1 MHKIADF
8 IMSKKVIPV
17 ILVLVGASF
26 FIANSSWGKSEIDN
40 ENPRLRYTKILR
52 NVGFLLEQGHVSPK
66 KIDDNFSKE
75 VFTGF
80 LKELDPDKSIFLK
93 SDIDT
98 LSIYNKSIDDEI
110 KGAEIKSFFAIQD
123 KYTLRQNEVIGFY
136 KQLLEKPFDFTKEGT
151 LVTDLE
157 KLDYPTNAVER
168 KDRWYKRIKYMVL
181 DKYVLSLNEREKNKG
196 KEKFEVKSNEKLE
209 KEAREAVGKQLDRV
223 FTTKKNRETNDEN
236 FSTFVN
242 TITNTMDPHTTYF
255 PPVDL
260 RSFNEMMKGSFF
272 GIGAVL
278 KEEEGKIKIGP
289 MQTGMPA
296 QKSGEVQEGDEI
308 MKVAQ
313 GEEEPVDVTG
323 YAVQDAVK
331 IIRGEKKGSEVRL
344 TLRKIDGSIKVV
356 SLIRDKINLDETFVK
371 SVVIEGENKI
381 GYIYLPEFYAN
392 FEDPNGARCAEDMA
406 REIEKLKA
414 ENIDGI
420 VLDLRGNG
428 GGSLYD
434 AVQIVGL
441 FIKDGPV
448 SQVKGRGDKPNVLY
462 DKDKTIQYDGP
473 LTVLLDEM
481 SASASEILAAAIQ
494 DYGRGIIIGSTS
506 SYGKGSVQRNIP
518 LNPEN
523 ESSLFGK
530 SDTEDLGSVKLTLQ
544 KFYRINGGATQKKG
558 VIPDVVLPDRLEFIK
573 FREKDNPNALK
584 WDEIAKATYTPWVSN
599 FSMNAV
605 IADANKSVS
614 SNPVFQKIKSDVDWL
629 AGNVDRD
636 YSLNIDAFKKDQE
649 KLKSIYASIDSMY
662 KLKTPLKVENLNADL
677 ANVKKTIEST
687 NRNTDFI
694 KRVSRDIYIDESVK
708 ILNNMISR
716 NNTAKVD

>member
-1 MHKIADF
+1 MHKIAEF

-26 FIANSSWGKSEIDN
+26 FIASSSWGKSEN
-40 ENPRLRYTKILR
+40 ENPKLRYTKILR

-66 KIDDNFSKE
+66 KIDDKFSLE
-75 VFTGF
+75 VFNGF
-80 LKELDPDKSIFLK
+80 LKELDGDKSIFLK
-93 SDIDT
+93 TDIDS
-98 LSIYNKSIDDEI
+98 LSVYSKSIDDEI
-110 KGAEIKSFFAIQD
+110 RGAEIKSFFAIQD
-123 KYTLRQNEVIGFY
+123 KYILRQNEVIGFY
-136 KQLLEKPFDFTKEGT
+136 KSLLEKPFNFTKPGI
-151 LVTDLE
+151 LVTDIDKLE
-157 KLDYPTNAVER
+157 YPSNAAER
-168 KDRWYKRIKYMVL
+168 KERWYNRIKYMVL

-196 KEKFEVKSNEKLE
+196 KEKFELKSDATLE
-209 KEAREAVGKQLDRV
+209 KEAREAIGKQLDRV
-223 FTTKKNRETNDEN
+223 FTTKKTRETNDEN
-236 FSTFVN
+236 FSTFIN
-242 TITNTMDPHTTYF
+242 TITTTMDPHTTYF

-260 RSFNEMMKGSFF
+260 RTFNESMKGSFF

-313 GEEEPVDVTG
+313 GDEPPVDVTG
-323 YAVQDAVK
+323 YGVQDAVK

-371 SVVIEGENKI
+371 SVVIEGEHKI

-392 FEDPNGARCAEDMA
+392 FEDPNGARSAEDMA
-406 REIEKLKA
+406 REVEKLKA
-414 ENIDGI
+414 ENVDGI

-434 AVQIVGL
+434 VVQIVGL

-448 SQVKGRGDKPNVLY
+448 TQVKGRGDKPNVLP

-473 LTVLLDEM
+473 LTVLVDET
-481 SASASEILAAAIQ
+481 SASASEIFAAAIQ
-494 DYGRGIIIGSTS
+494 DYGRGIVIGSTS
-506 SYGKGSVQRNIP
+506 SFGKGTVQRNIP

-523 ESSLFGK
+523 ESNLFGK
-530 SDTEDLGSVKLTLQ
+530 SDTEDLGTVKLTLQ
-544 KFYRINGGATQKKG
+544 KFYRINGGATQLKG
-558 VIPDVVLPDRLEFIK
+558 VIPDVIIPDRLEFIK
-573 FREKDNPNALK
+573 FREKDNENALK
-584 WDEIAKATYTPWVSN
+584 WDEIAKVPYTPWVSN

-605 IADANKSVS
+605 IADANKSIS
-614 SNPVFQKIKSDVDWL
+614 NNPVFQKIKTNVDWL
-629 AGNVDRD
+629 ASNVDKD
-636 YSLNIDAFKKDQE
+636 YSLNIEAFKKDQQ
-649 KLKSIYASIDSMY
+649 KLRSVYQSIDSLY
-662 KLKTPLKVENLNADL
+662 KLDKPLKVENLQADL
-677 ANVKKTIEST
+677 PNVKKTIENT

-716 NNTAKVD
+716 GNTAKVN

>member
-1 MHKIADF
+1 MHKIAEF

-26 FIANSSWGKSEIDN
+26 FIASSSWGKSENDN
-40 ENPRLRYTKILR
+40 PKLRYTKILR

-66 KIDDNFSKE
+66 KIDDKFSME
-75 VFTGF
+75 VFNGF

-93 SDIDT
+93 SDIDS
-98 LSIYNKSIDDEI
+98 LFIYDKSIDDEI

-123 KYTLRQNEVIGFY
+123 KYILRQNEVIGFY
-136 KQLLEKPFDFTKEGT
+136 KSLLETPFDFSKQGS
-151 LVTDLE
+151 LITDVDKLE
-157 KLDYPTNAVER
+157 YPANAAER
-168 KDRWYKRIKYMVL
+168 KERWYKRIKYMVL

-196 KEKFEVKSNEKLE
+196 KEKFEVKSDATLE
-209 KEAREAVGKQLDRV
+209 KEAREAIGKQLDRV

-242 TITNTMDPHTTYF
+242 VITNTMDPHTTYF

-260 RSFNEMMKGSFF
+260 RTFNESMKGSFF

-313 GEEEPVDVTG
+313 GDEEPVDVTG
-323 YAVQDAVK
+323 YGVQEAVK

-371 SVVIEGENKI
+371 SVVIEGQNKI

-434 AVQIVGL
+434 VVQIVGL

-448 SQVKGRGDKPNVLY
+448 TQVKGRGDKPNVLL

-473 LTVLLDEM
+473 LTVLVDET
-481 SASASEILAAAIQ
+481 SASASEIFAAAIQ

-506 SYGKGSVQRNIP
+506 SFGKGTVQRNIP

-530 SDTEDLGSVKLTLQ
+530 SDTEDLGTVKLTLQ
-544 KFYRINGGATQKKG
+544 KFYRINGGATQLKG
-558 VIPDVVLPDRLEFIK
+558 VIPDVILPDRLEFIK
-573 FREKDNPNALK
+573 FREKDNPDALQ
-584 WDEIAKATYTPWVSN
+584 WDEIAKVPYTPWVSN

-605 IADANKSVS
+605 IAEANKSVS
-614 SNPVFQKIKSDVDWL
+614 SNPVFQKIKKDVDWL
-629 AGNVDRD
+629 AGNVDKD
-636 YSLNIDAFKKDQE
+636 YSLNIDIFKQDQK
-649 KLKSIYASIDSMY
+649 KLRSIYQSIDSLY
-662 KLKTPLKVENLNADL
+662 KLDKPMKVENLTADL
-677 ANVKKTIEST
+677 PNVKKTVENT

-716 NNTAKVD
+716 NNLAKAN

>member
-1 MHKIADF
+1 MHKIAEF

-26 FIANSSWGKSEIDN
+26 FIASSSWGKSENDN
-40 ENPRLRYTKILR
+40 PKLRYTKILR

-66 KIDDNFSKE
+66 KIDDKFSME
-75 VFTGF
+75 VFNGF

-93 SDIDT
+93 SDIDS
-98 LSIYNKSIDDEI
+98 LSIYDKSIDDEI

-123 KYTLRQNEVIGFY
+123 KYILRQNEVIGFY
-136 KQLLEKPFDFTKEGT
+136 KSLLETPFDFSKQGS
-151 LVTDLE
+151 LITDVDKLE
-157 KLDYPTNAVER
+157 YPANAAER
-168 KDRWYKRIKYMVL
+168 KERWYKRIKYMVL

-196 KEKFEVKSNEKLE
+196 KEKFEVKSDATLE
-209 KEAREAVGKQLDRV
+209 KEAREAIGKQLDRV

-242 TITNTMDPHTTYF
+242 VITNTMDPHTTYF

-260 RSFNEMMKGSFF
+260 RTFNESMKGSFF

-313 GEEEPVDVTG
+313 GDEEPVDVTG
-323 YAVQDAVK
+323 YGVQEAVK

-371 SVVIEGENKI
+371 SVVIEGQNKI

-434 AVQIVGL
+434 VVQIVGL

-448 SQVKGRGDKPNVLY
+448 TQVKGRGDKPNVLL

-473 LTVLLDEM
+473 LTVLVDET
-481 SASASEILAAAIQ
+481 SASASEIFAAAIQ

-506 SYGKGSVQRNIP
+506 SFGKGTVQRNIP

-530 SDTEDLGSVKLTLQ
+530 SDTEDLGTVKLTLQ
-544 KFYRINGGATQKKG
+544 KFYRINGGATQLKG
-558 VIPDVVLPDRLEFIK
+558 VIPDVILPDRLEFIK
-573 FREKDNPNALK
+573 FREKDNPDALQ
-584 WDEIAKATYTPWVSN
+584 WDEIAKVPYTPWVSN

-605 IADANKSVS
+605 IAEANKSVS
-614 SNPVFQKIKSDVDWL
+614 SNPVFQKIKKDVDWL
-629 AGNVDRD
+629 AGNVDKD
-636 YSLNIDAFKKDQE
+636 YSLNIDIFKQDQK
-649 KLKSIYASIDSMY
+649 KLRSIYQSIDSLY
-662 KLKTPLKVENLNADL
+662 KLDKPMKVENLTADL
-677 ANVKKTIEST
+677 PNVKKTVENT

-716 NNTAKVD
+716 NNLAKAN

>member
-26 FIANSSWGKSEIDN
+26 FIASSSWGKSEN
-40 ENPRLRYTKILR
+40 ENPKLRYTKILR

-66 KIDDNFSKE
+66 KLDDNFSQQ

-93 SDIDT
+93 ADIDS
-98 LSIYNKSIDDEI
+98 LSVYSKNIDDEI

-123 KYTLRQNEVIGFY
+123 KYILRQNEVIGFY
-136 KQLLEKPFDFTKEGT
+136 KSLLDKPFDFTKPGS
-151 LVTDLE
+151 LVTDID
-157 KLDYPTNAVER
+157 KLDYPANAAER

-196 KEKFEVKSNEKLE
+196 KEKFEVKSDATLE
-209 KEAREAVGKQLDRV
+209 KEARESIGKQLDRV
-223 FTTKKNRETNDEN
+223 FTTKKTRETNDEN

-242 TITNTMDPHTTYF
+242 VITSTMDPHTTYF

-260 RSFNEMMKGSFF
+260 RSFNESMKGSFF

-278 KEEEGKIKIGP
+278 KEEDGKIKIGP

-323 YAVQDAVK
+323 YGVQDAVK

-406 REIEKLKA
+406 REVEKLKA
-414 ENIDGI
+414 ENVDGI

-434 AVQIVGL
+434 VVQIVGL

-448 SQVKGRGDKPNVLY
+448 TQVKGRADKPNVLP

-473 LTVLLDEM
+473 LTVLVDET
-481 SASASEILAAAIQ
+481 SASASEIFAAAIQ

-506 SYGKGSVQRNIP
+506 TYGKGTVQRNIP

-530 SDTEDLGSVKLTLQ
+530 SDTEDLGTVKLTLQ
-544 KFYRINGGATQKKG
+544 KFYRINGGATQLKG
-558 VIPDVVLPDRLEFIK
+558 VVPDVVLPDRLEFIK

-584 WDEIAKATYTPWVSN
+584 WDEIAKVPYTPWVSN

-605 IADANKSVS
+605 ISDANKSVS
-614 SNPVFQKIKSDVDWL
+614 ENPVFQKIKSDVDWL
-629 AGNVDRD
+629 AGNVDKD
-636 YSLNIDAFKKDQE
+636 YSLNINSFKQDQE
-649 KLKSIYASIDSMY
+649 KLRSIYASIDSLY
-662 KLKTPLKVENLNADL
+662 KLAKPLKVENLQSDL
-677 ANVKKTIEST
+677 PNVKKTVENT

-694 KRVSRDIYIDESVK
+694 KRVSRDIYVDESVK

-716 NNTAKVD
+716 SNTAKVN

>member
-1 MHKIADF
+1 MHKIAEF

-26 FIANSSWGKSEIDN
+26 FIASSSWGKSENDN
-40 ENPRLRYTKILR
+40 PKLRYTKILR

-66 KIDDNFSKE
+66 KIDDKFSME
-75 VFTGF
+75 VFNGF

-93 SDIDT
+93 SDIDS
-98 LSIYNKSIDDEI
+98 LSIYDKSIDDEI
-110 KGAEIKSFFAIQD
+110 KGAEIKSFFDIQD
-123 KYTLRQNEVIGFY
+123 KYILRQNEVIGFY
-136 KQLLEKPFDFTKEGT
+136 KSLLETPFDFNKQGT
-151 LVTDLE
+151 LITDVDKLE
-157 KLDYPTNAVER
+157 YPANAAER
-168 KDRWYKRIKYMVL
+168 KERWYKRIKYMVL

-196 KEKFEVKSNEKLE
+196 KEKFEVKSDATLE
-209 KEAREAVGKQLDRV
+209 KEAREAIGKQLDRV

-242 TITNTMDPHTTYF
+242 VITNTMDPHTTYF

-260 RSFNEMMKGSFF
+260 RTFNESMKGSFF

-313 GEEEPVDVTG
+313 GDEEPVDVTG
-323 YAVQDAVK
+323 YGVQEAVK

-371 SVVIEGENKI
+371 SVVIEGQNKI

-434 AVQIVGL
+434 VVQIVGL

-448 SQVKGRGDKPNVLY
+448 TQVKGRGDKPNVLL

-473 LTVLLDEM
+473 LTVLVDET
-481 SASASEILAAAIQ
+481 SASASEIFAAAIQ

-506 SYGKGSVQRNIP
+506 SFGKGTVQRNIP

-530 SDTEDLGSVKLTLQ
+530 SDTEDLGTVKLTLQ
-544 KFYRINGGATQKKG
+544 KFYRINGGATQLKG
-558 VIPDVVLPDRLEFIK
+558 VIPDVILPDRLEFIK
-573 FREKDNPNALK
+573 FREKDNPDALQ
-584 WDEIAKATYTPWVSN
+584 WDEIAKVPYTPWVSN

-605 IADANKSVS
+605 IAEANKSVS
-614 SNPVFQKIKSDVDWL
+614 SNPVFQKIKKDVDWL
-629 AGNVDRD
+629 AGNVDKD
-636 YSLNIDAFKKDQE
+636 YSLNIDIFKQDQK
-649 KLKSIYASIDSMY
+649 KLRSIYQSIDSLY
-662 KLKTPLKVENLNADL
+662 KLDKPMKVENLTADL
-677 ANVKKTIEST
+677 PNVKKTVENT

-716 NNTAKVD
+716 NNLAKAN

>member
-26 FIANSSWGKSEIDN
+26 FIASSSWGKSEN
-40 ENPRLRYTKILR
+40 ENPKLRYTKILR

-66 KIDDNFSKE
+66 KIDDAFSKE

-93 SDIDT
+93 SDIDS
-98 LSIYNKSIDDEI
+98 LSIYSKSIDDEI
-110 KGAEIKSFFAIQD
+110 KGSEIKSFFAIQD
-123 KYTLRQNEVIGFY
+123 KYILRQNEVIGFY
-136 KQLLEKPFDFTKEGT
+136 KTLLDEPFDFSKPGV
-151 LVTDLE
+151 LVTDID
-157 KLDYPTNAVER
+157 KLDYPTNAAER
-168 KDRWYKRIKYMVL
+168 KERWYKRIKYMVL
-181 DKYVLSLNEREKNKG
+181 DKYVLSLNEREKNKD
-196 KEKFEVKSNEKLE
+196 KEKFEVKSDAKLE
-209 KEAREAVGKQLDRV
+209 QEARESIGKQLDRV
-223 FTTKKNRETNDEN
+223 FTTKKTRETNDEN

-242 TITNTMDPHTTYF
+242 VITNTMDPHTTYF

-260 RSFNEMMKGSFF
+260 RSFNESMKGSFF

-278 KEEEGKIKIGP
+278 KEEDGKIKIGP

-323 YAVQDAVK
+323 YGVQDAVK

-356 SLIRDKINLDETFVK
+356 TLIRDKINLDETFVK

-434 AVQIVGL
+434 VVQIVGL

-448 SQVKGRGDKPNVLY
+448 CQVKGRGDKPNVLP

-473 LTVLLDEM
+473 LTVLIDET
-481 SASASEILAAAIQ
+481 SASASEIFAAAIQ

-506 SYGKGSVQRNIP
+506 SFGKGTVQRNIP

-530 SDTEDLGSVKLTLQ
+530 SDTEDLGTVKLTLQ
-544 KFYRINGGATQKKG
+544 KFYRINGGATQLKG
-558 VIPDVVLPDRLEFIK
+558 VVPDVVLPDRLEFIK

-584 WDEIAKATYTPWVSN
+584 WDEIAKVPYTPWVSN

-629 AGNVDRD
+629 AGNVDKD
-636 YSLNIDAFKKDQE
+636 YPLDIDAFKKDQQ

-662 KLKTPLKVENLNADL
+662 KLNTPLKVENLNADL
-677 ANVKKTIEST
+677 PNVQKTVENT

-694 KRVSRDIYIDESVK
+694 KRVSRDIYVDESVK
-708 ILNNMISR
+708 IINNMITRS
-716 NNTAKVD
+716 NTAKVD

>member
-1 MHKIADF
+1 MHKIAEF

-26 FIANSSWGKSEIDN
+26 FIASSSWGKSEN
-40 ENPRLRYTKILR
+40 ENPKLRYTKILR

-66 KIDDNFSKE
+66 KIDDNFSQE

-80 LKELDPDKSIFLK
+80 LKELDGDKSIFLK
-93 SDIDT
+93 TDIDS
-98 LSIYNKSIDDEI
+98 LSIFKNAIDDEI

-123 KYTLRQNEVIGFY
+123 KYILRQNEVIGFY
-136 KQLLEKPFDFTKEGT
+136 KSLLEKPFDFTKQGT
-151 LVTDLE
+151 LVTDIDKLE
-157 KLDYPTNAVER
+157 YPSTAAER
-168 KDRWYKRIKYMVL
+168 KNRWYNRIKYMVL

-196 KEKFEVKSNEKLE
+196 KEKFEVKTDAALE
-209 KEAREAVGKQLDRV
+209 KEAREAVAKQLDRV
-223 FTTKKNRETNDEN
+223 FTTKKTRETNDEN
-236 FSTFVN
+236 FSTFIN
-242 TITNTMDPHTTYF
+242 TITTTMDPHTTYF

-260 RSFNEMMKGSFF
+260 RTFNEGMKGSFF

-278 KEEEGKIKIGP
+278 KEEDGKIKIGP

-296 QKSGEVQEGDEI
+296 QKSGEMQEGDEI
-308 MKVAQ
+308 LKVGQ
-313 GEEEPVDVTG
+313 GDEMPVDVTG
-323 YAVQDAVK
+323 YGVQDAVK

-371 SVVIEGENKI
+371 SVVIESEHKI

-392 FEDPNGARCAEDMA
+392 FDDPNGARSAEDMA
-406 REIEKLKA
+406 REVEKLKA
-414 ENIDGI
+414 ENVDGI

-434 AVQIVGL
+434 VVQIVGL

-448 SQVKGRGDKPNVLY
+448 TQVKGRGDKPNVLP
-462 DKDKTIQYDGP
+462 DKDKSIQYDGP
-473 LTVLLDEM
+473 LTVLVDET
-481 SASASEILAAAIQ
+481 SASASEIFAAAIQ
-494 DYGRGIIIGSTS
+494 DYGRGIVIGSTS
-506 SYGKGSVQRNIP
+506 SFGKGTVQRNIP

-523 ESSLFGK
+523 ESTLFGK
-530 SDTEDLGSVKLTLQ
+530 SDTEDLGTVKLTLQ
-544 KFYRINGGATQKKG
+544 KFYRINGGATQLKG
-558 VIPDVVLPDRLEFIK
+558 VVPDVIIPDRLEFIK
-573 FREKDNPNALK
+573 FREKDNENALK
-584 WDEIAKATYTPWVSN
+584 WDEIAQVPYTPWVSN

-605 IADANKSVS
+605 IAEANKNVS
-614 SNPVFQKIKSDVDWL
+614 NNPVFQKIKSNVDWL
-629 AGNVDRD
+629 AENVDRD
-636 YSLNIDAFKKDQE
+636 YSLNIEVFKKDQQ
-649 KLKSIYASIDSMY
+649 KLRAVYQSIDSLY
-662 KLKTPLKVENLNADL
+662 KLDKPLKVENLVADL
-677 ANVKKTIEST
+677 PNVKKTIENT

-716 NNTAKVD
+716 GNTAKAN

>member
-1 MHKIADF
+1 MHKIAEF

-26 FIANSSWGKSEIDN
+26 FIASSSWGKSENDN
-40 ENPRLRYTKILR
+40 ENPKLRYTKILR

-98 LSIYNKSIDDEI
+98 LSVFNKSIDDEI

-123 KYTLRQNEVIGFY
+123 KYIKRQNEVIGFY
-136 KQLLEKPFDFTKEGT
+136 KSLLDKPFDFTKEGS
-151 LVTDLE
+151 LVTDID
-157 KLDYPTNAVER
+157 KLDYPLNSAER
-168 KDRWYKRIKYMVL
+168 KERWYKRIKYMVL

-196 KEKFEVKSNEKLE
+196 KEKFEVKSDEKLE
-209 KEAREAVGKQLDRV
+209 KEAREAIGKQLDRV
-223 FTTKKNRETNDEN
+223 FTTKKTRETNDEN

-242 TITNTMDPHTTYF
+242 VITNTMDPHTTYF

-260 RSFNEMMKGSFF
+260 RTFNESMKGSFF

-323 YAVQDAVK
+323 YGVQDAVK

-434 AVQIVGL
+434 VVQIVGL

-448 SQVKGRGDKPNVLY
+448 SQVKGRGDKPNVLN

-473 LTVLLDEM
+473 LTVLVDET
-481 SASASEILAAAIQ
+481 SASASEIFAAAIQ

-506 SYGKGSVQRNIP
+506 SFGKGTVQRNIP

-523 ESSLFGK
+523 ESTIFGK
-530 SDTEDLGSVKLTLQ
+530 SDTEDLGTVKLTLQ
-544 KFYRINGGATQKKG
+544 KFYRINGGATQLKG
-558 VIPDVVLPDRLEFIK
+558 VVPDVVLPDRLEFIK

-584 WDEIAKATYTPWVSN
+584 WDEIAKVPYTPWVSN

-614 SNPVFQKIKSDVDWL
+614 NNPVFQKIKTDVDWL
-629 AGNVDRD
+629 AGNVDKD
-636 YSLNIDAFKKDQE
+636 YPLNITAFKKDQE
-649 KLKSIYASIDSMY
+649 KLRSIYSSIDSLY
-662 KLKTPLKVENLNADL
+662 KLATPLKVINLNSDL
-677 ANVKKTIEST
+677 ASVKKTVENT

-694 KRVSRDIYIDESVK
+694 KRVSRDIYVDESVK

-716 NNTAKVD
+716 SNTVKAN

>member
-1 MHKIADF
+1 MHKIAEF

-17 ILVLVGASF
+17 ILVLIGASF
-26 FIANSSWGKSEIDN
+26 FIASSSWGKSEN
-40 ENPRLRYTKILR
+40 ENPKLRYTKILR

-66 KIDDNFSKE
+66 KIDDKFSLE
-75 VFTGF
+75 VFNGF
-80 LKELDPDKSIFLK
+80 LKELDGDKSIFLK
-93 SDIDT
+93 TDIDS
-98 LSIYNKSIDDEI
+98 LSVYSKSIDDEI

-123 KYTLRQNEVIGFY
+123 KYILRQNEVIGFY
-136 KQLLEKPFDFTKEGT
+136 KSLLEKPFDFSKPGI
-151 LVTDLE
+151 LVTDIDKLE
-157 KLDYPTNAVER
+157 YPSNAAER
-168 KDRWYKRIKYMVL
+168 KERWYKRIKYMVL

-196 KEKFEVKSNEKLE
+196 KEKFEVKSDATLE
-209 KEAREAVGKQLDRV
+209 KEAREAIGKQLDRV
-223 FTTKKNRETNDEN
+223 FTTKKTRETNDEN
-236 FSTFVN
+236 FSTFIN
-242 TITNTMDPHTTYF
+242 TITTTMDPHTTYF

-260 RSFNEMMKGSFF
+260 RTFNESMKGSFF

-313 GEEEPVDVTG
+313 GDEPPVDVTG
-323 YAVQDAVK
+323 YGVQDAVK

-371 SVVIEGENKI
+371 SVVIEGEHKI

-392 FEDPNGARCAEDMA
+392 FEDPNGARSAEDMA
-406 REIEKLKA
+406 REVEKLKA
-414 ENIDGI
+414 ENVDGI

-434 AVQIVGL
+434 VVQIVGL

-448 SQVKGRGDKPNVLY
+448 TQVKGRGDKPNVLP

-473 LTVLLDEM
+473 LTVLVDET
-481 SASASEILAAAIQ
+481 SASASEIFAAAIQ
-494 DYGRGIIIGSTS
+494 DYGRGIVIGSTS
-506 SYGKGSVQRNIP
+506 SFGKGTVQRNIP

-523 ESSLFGK
+523 ESNLFGK
-530 SDTEDLGSVKLTLQ
+530 SDTEDLGTVKLTLQ
-544 KFYRINGGATQKKG
+544 KFYRINGGATQLKG
-558 VIPDVVLPDRLEFIK
+558 VVPDVIIPDRLEFIK
-573 FREKDNPNALK
+573 FREKDNENALK
-584 WDEIAKATYTPWVSN
+584 WDEIAKVPYTPWVSN

-614 SNPVFQKIKSDVDWL
+614 NNPVFQKIKTNVDWL
-629 AGNVDRD
+629 AGNVDKD
-636 YSLNIDAFKKDQE
+636 YSLNIDAFKKDQQ
-649 KLKSIYASIDSMY
+649 KLRSVYQSIDSLY
-662 KLKTPLKVENLNADL
+662 KLDKPLKVENLTADL
-677 ANVKKTIEST
+677 PNIKKTTENT

-716 NNTAKVD
+716 GNTAKVN